1 MTYITTINEQT
12 YTIDPGENG
21 QPNSIMLNGIE
32 HQIDWR
38 QIAPLADS
46 VTGSVNPG
54 GRYSLIIAGQSYEIF
69 VRRITKA
76 NEKTGQTYEIQIA
89 DQRFEVKVEDERTSK
104 LIGLVR
110 AGAHAGEATI
120 QAPMPG
126 LVVGL
131 PVEQGATVT
140 EGQAVII
147 LEAMKM
153 ENDLPSPITGTIKEI
168 RVSKGQAVDQGQVLA
183 VIEASA

>member
-12 YTIDPGENG
+12 YTIDPGENS
-21 QPNSIMLNGIE
+21 QQNSITLNGIE
-32 HQIDWR
+32 HTIDWR
-38 QIAPLADS
+38 HIAPLADS
-46 VTGSVNPG
+46 VTGAISAG
-54 GRYSLIIAGQSYEIF
+54 GHYSLLIGGQSYDIF

-110 AGAHAGEATI
+110 AGAHAGEAI
-120 QAPMPG
+120 LQAPMPG
-126 LVVGL
+126 LVVGI

-140 EGQAVII
+140 EGQTVIV

-153 ENDLPSPITGTIKEI
+153 ENDLPSPIAGIIKEV
-168 RVSKGQAVDQGQVLA
+168 RVSKGQAVDQGQVLV
-183 VIEASA
+183 VIESNA

>member
-1 MTYITTINEQT
+1 MAYISTINEQT
-12 YTIDPGENG
+12 YTVDPGENG
-21 QPNSIMLNGIE
+21 HQHNIKLNGTE
-32 HQIDWR
+32 HTIDWQR
-38 QIAPLADS
+38 IAPLADATRETTS
-46 VTGSVNPG
+46 IG
-54 GRYSLIIAGQSYEIF
+54 GRYSLLIAGQSYDIF
-69 VRRITKA
+69 VRPITKA
-76 NEKTGQTYEIQIA
+76 NEKTSQTYEIQIA

-110 AGAHAGEATI
+110 SGAHVGEATL

-126 LVVGL
+126 LVVGI

-153 ENDLPSPITGTIKEI
+153 ENDLLAPISGTIKEI
-168 RVSKGQAVDQGQVLA
+168 RVNKGQAVDQGQTLII
-183 VIEASA
+183 IEGNA